1 MSDDKKD
8 LSYYMTNPGE
18 LGNLSDDQIE
28 ALASSPGE
36 DPGDDQADDKGD
48 TNSAE
53 SPDGAAAVGTEQDDE
68 QQKPDDKQ
76 PDGILARDGKHII
89 PYARLEEAQRRASE
103 LAAKVEEL
111 TKQAEGKPSADGK
124 QDSQPST
131 EGFLTSEEL
140 DELEAELPALAKV
153 IRAQQAQVQKL
164 EQTVSTLTKDR
175 ESEQQREAEAE
186 AKSWEEA
193 LANNQKAK
201 YLDATL
207 PVDVGQRFINAA
219 AALNEN
225 WNTMTHEE
233 RADAI
238 VRQYEAVHGEV
249 KVQSVV
255 TSKPATPPNGQ
266 QKPARPDVP
275 ISMSGI
281 PGGSAPPVDEAAA
294 LAGKTGA
301 ELTMDFM
308 NMTHEQIEAQ
318 LNRI

>member
-8 LSYYMTNPGE
+8 LSYYLTNPDE

-28 ALASSPGE
+28 ALASSPGK
-36 DPGDDQADDKGD
+36 DPGVDPADDKGD
-48 TNSAE
+48 TQSAK

-111 TKQAEGKPSADGK
+111 TKQASGKPAADDK
-124 QDSQPST
+124 QDDQPST
-131 EGFLTSEEL
+131 DEFLSDAEL

-153 IRAQQAQVQKL
+153 IRAQQAQVRKL

-175 ESEQQREAEAE
+175 EVEQQREAEAE

-193 LANNQKAK
+193 LAKNPKAQ

-233 RADAI
+233 RAAAI

-249 KVQSVV
+249 KVQSVA
-255 TSKPATPPNGQ
+255 SKPAQQPSGQ
-266 QKPARPDVP
+266 QKPAKPDVP

-281 PGGSAPPVDEAAA
+281 PGGSAPAVDEAAA

-308 NMTHEQIEAQ
+308 KMTPEQIEAQ